1 MSSAHT
7 DAYRDRRKYARI
19 RTEQLISFAFVE
31 SEHRL
36 ALGKNLSRGGICF
49 EVMGCEIALGD
60 TLRLTFNV
68 QDETVV
74 AIGKVVWATDLD
86 AFTQE
91 VGLEFLEIDPFVL
104 QTLERS
110 GASS

>member
-1 MSSAHT
+1 MMATT
-7 DAYRDRRKYARI
+7 DASDRRKYPRI

-31 SEHRL
+31 RENRL
-36 ALGKNLSRGGICF
+36 GVGKNLSKGGICF

-60 TLRLTFNV
+60 VLRLTFNV
-68 QDETVV
+68 QDQTVIAV
-74 AIGKVVWATDLD
+74 GKVVWATDVD

-104 QTLERS
+104 ETLERGGS
-110 GASS
+110 RN